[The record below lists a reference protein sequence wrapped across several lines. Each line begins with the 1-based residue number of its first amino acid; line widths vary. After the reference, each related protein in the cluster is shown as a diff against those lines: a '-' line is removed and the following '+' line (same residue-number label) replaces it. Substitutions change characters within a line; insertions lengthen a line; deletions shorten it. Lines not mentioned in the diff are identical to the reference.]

1 MALQPPSPQ
10 SNVPRNDVANVVD
23 AMLLDSRVKW
33 IGIVFEAAV
42 GGGDRFIVTPYV
54 VEVDISGQVRSR
66 SRSFCFTAKPRPSP
80 ISTHSVSP
88 STTLSRSTV

>member
-33 IGIVFEAAV
+33 IGIVFEATVAGV
-42 GGGDRFIVTPYV
+42 ERFTVTPYV
-54 VEVDISGQVRSR
+54 VDPTID
-66 SRSFCFTAKPRPSP
+66 P
-80 ISTHSVSP
+80 
-88 STTLSRSTV
+88 